1 MAHHDDPI
9 FREVQA
15 ASLIANLPEILVAD
29 ILASGKQATYVEV
42 QRSGE
47 ETGHYVQVLA
57 DGEGEFWVE
66 CVSNNYLE
74 GDRRLTD
81 DQELT
86 LFEIGFAPAEPLGGN
101 HPNWWVNVHG
111 VEGTLTAARL
121 MGEVLLRVFGVSGD
135 DLIWVGHRELL

>member
-15 ASLIANLPEILVAD
+15 ASLIGNLPEMLVAD

-42 QRSGE
+42 ERSGE
-47 ETGHYVQVLA
+47 VTGHYVQVLA

-66 CVSNNYLE
+66 CVSNNYLD

-86 LFEIGFAPAEPLGGN
+86 LFEIGFSAPDPLGGD
-101 HPNWWVNVHG
+101 HPNWWCNVHG
-111 VEGTLTAARL
+111 VEGTMVAARMMSDAL
-121 MGEVLLRVFGVSGD
+121 IKVFGVSGFD
-135 DLIWVGHRELL
+135 SVWVGHRELL